1 MIVNKFDFLQY
12 CLTNSCM
19 GHIWI
24 AQDKAL
30 SYIYLLASY
39 ITVYIGNREGCVRRY
54 ILIPN
59 KLAFLE

>member
-12 CLTNSCM
+12 CLTNSYM

-39 ITVYIGNREGCVRRY
+39 ITVYIGNRYVGTY
-54 ILIPN
+54 
-59 KLAFLE
+59 